1 MDSLKYSG
9 PKVSV
14 ITIVYNNSRFIE
26 KTIQSVINQT
36 YSNLDYVIIDGGST
50 DGTVDI
56 IKKYDSRIRYW
67 ISEKDKGIYDA
78 MNKGQKASVGE
89 YIIFM
94 NSGDLFADNSVLE
107 QIFSS
112 NSHRYKNEYA
122 DVYYGETYLMDET
135 GKILGTRSA
144 LTTRKLPKNMTW
156 KSMKHGMIVSH
167 QSIFVKKMLA
177 PEYNLHYKCSADID
191 WVIQSL
197 KNSRKIVNTQ
207 LIISKYLV
215 GGYSI
220 ANQKR
225 CWQERYEIYKKYYG
239 LFTTLWVHGLI
250 IFNNVIFKLKGKKNY

>member
-1 MDSLKYSG
+1 MDNLKYSG

-14 ITIVYNNSRFIE
+14 ITIVYNNNRFIE

-56 IKKYDSRIRYW
+56 IKKYDSKIRYW

-94 NSGDLFADNSVLE
+94 NSGDLFTDNTILE
-107 QIFSS
+107 QIFSGKS
-112 NSHRYKNEYA
+112 EYA
-122 DVYYGETYLMDET
+122 DVYYGETYLMDEA
-135 GKILGTRSA
+135 GKVLGTRTDLS
-144 LTTRKLPKNMTW
+144 TRKLPKNTTW
-156 KSMKHGMIVSH
+156 NNIKYGMVVSH
-167 QSIFVKKMLA
+167 QSIFVKKTLA

-197 KNSRKIVNTQ
+197 KNSQKIVNTR
-207 LIISKYLV
+207 LVISKYLV
-215 GGYSI
+215 GGFSI

-225 CWQERYEIYKKYYG
+225 CWEERYEIYKKYYWVW
-239 LFTTLWVHGLI
+239 TTLYVHGMI
-250 IFNNVIFKLKGKKNY
+250 VFNNLLFKLKGKKNY